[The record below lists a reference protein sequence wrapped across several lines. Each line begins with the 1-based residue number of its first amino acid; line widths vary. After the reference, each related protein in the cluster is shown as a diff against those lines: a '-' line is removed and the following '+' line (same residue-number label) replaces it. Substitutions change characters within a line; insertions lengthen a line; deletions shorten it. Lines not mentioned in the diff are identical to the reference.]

1 MFNHYK
7 MNALFNAIKNKRNIA
22 LANEGRLLKK
32 SFFGLVI
39 LALAFQPSKFGDIIR
54 QSMTDAY
61 LQVSVFVG
69 FTLFIFI
76 GLDALTNFDISKFLS
91 KTKRFHVFIAALMGA
106 LPGCGGAIIVV
117 TQYIQGRIG
126 FGSLV
131 AVLTATMGDAAFLLL
146 AIEPSTGL
154 LIFVL
159 GATVGT
165 ISGYIIDYIHD
176 HNFLIQAGNQSLESE
191 KLDKTFV
198 SKFNFFWILIFIPGF
213 FLGILIALQID
224 IEEYLK
230 FSNQVSLVP
239 IIGSSGAILAIFM
252 WSLNPLSDFQ
262 CSTDK
267 SRGLLSRVIDT
278 TNFVSTWVICGFL
291 IFEIFMFFTSIDLKL
306 FFNIWLPFVPLIAI
320 LFGFLP
326 GCGPQVVVATFYL
339 NGFIPLSAEIG
350 NAISNDGDALFPAIA
365 LAPKAAIIATLY
377 SAIPAFIVAYS
388 YMFIFE

>member
-1 MFNHYK
+1 
-7 MNALFNAIKNKRNIA
+7 MNSFINAILIRKDVA
-22 LANEGRLLKK
+22 LANDGRLLKK
-32 SFFGLVI
+32 LFFGLFI
-39 LALAFQPSKFGDIIR
+39 LALAFQPGEFGHIIR
-54 QSMTDAY
+54 QSMNDAY

-76 GLDALTNFDISKFLS
+76 GLDSLSNFNINVFLS
-91 KTKRFHVFIAALMGA
+91 KTKKFHVLLSSILGA
-106 LPGCGGAIIVV
+106 LPGCGGAIIIV
-117 TQYIQGRIG
+117 TQYIQGRIS

-131 AVLTATMGDAAFLLL
+131 AVLTATMGDAAFLIL
-146 AIEPSTGL
+146 AIEPSTGF
-154 LIFVL
+154 LIFIIGIL
-159 GATVGT
+159 VGI
-165 ISGYIIDYIHD
+165 ISGYTVDFIHRSE
-176 HNFLIQAGNQSLESE
+176 FLKQEDNKIEKTE

-198 SKFNFFWILIFIPGF
+198 SKFNYFWLIIFMPGF
-213 FLGILIALQID
+213 VLGILLAFQVNID
-224 IEEYLK
+224 HFVTFNSI
-230 FSNQVSLVP
+230 SLID
-239 IIGSSGAILAIFM
+239 IIGSAGAILSIFM

-291 IFEIFMFFTSIDLKL
+291 IFEIFIFFTSIDLKY
-306 FFNIWLPFVPLIAI
+306 FFDIWMPFVPLVAI
-320 LFGFLP
+320 FFGFLP

-377 SAIPAFIVAYS
+377 SAIPAILFAYG

>member
-1 MFNHYK
+1 
-7 MNALFNAIKNKRNIA
+7 MNIFFKAISKRKNLV

-32 SFFGLVI
+32 SFLGI
-39 LALAFQPSKFGDIIR
+39 LILSLAFQSGELGEIVR
-54 QSMTDAY
+54 QSMIDAY

-76 GLDALTNFDISKFLS
+76 GFDSLTSFNLNQFLL
-91 KTKRFHVFIAALMGA
+91 KTRKFHVPISAFLGA

-131 AVLTATMGDAAFLLL
+131 SVLTATMGDAAFLLL

-154 LIFVL
+154 LIFFL
-159 GATVGT
+159 GIVVGT
-165 ISGYIIDYIHD
+165 ISGYIVD
-176 HNFLIQAGNQSLESE
+176 FLHGTKYLLQNSNNSTHHE
-191 KLDKTFV
+191 KLDKAFV
-198 SKFNFFWILIFIPGF
+198 SKFNFFWLIIFLPGF
-213 FLGILIALQID
+213 ILGILLAFQFNLDEVTI
-224 IEEYLK
+224 
-230 FSNQVSLVP
+230 FSNKISLVGL
-239 IIGSSGAILAIFM
+239 IGSSGAILSIFM

-267 SRGLLSRVIDT
+267 SRGFLSRVVDT

-291 IFEIFMFFTSIDLKL
+291 VFEIIIYFTSIDLKV
-306 FFNIWLPFVPLIAI
+306 FFDVWLTFIPLIAI

-326 GCGPQVVVATFYL
+326 GCGPQVIIATFYL
-339 NGFIPLSAEIG
+339 NGYIPLSAEIG

-365 LAPKAAIIATLY
+365 LAPKAALIATLY
-377 SAIPAFIVAYS
+377 SAIPAILVAYG
-388 YMFIFE
+388 YMLIFE